1 MQDLM
6 KQIIEMDRK
15 ARQIMEAAQKEK
27 ADSEKEIQQKRE
39 QIRQKYLEEARKR
52 IAQNEPKERAAAQKA
67 FEEAQKKS
75 AILSENLEKLYR
87 EKGISGWMK
96 LWHGSQESEAECFP
110 NSHRTSFSPKR
121 GPCTESG

>member
-6 KQIIEMDRK
+6 EQIIEMDRK

-87 EKGISGWMK
+87 EKGD
-96 LWHGSQESEAECFP
+96 LWVDEIVARVTGE
-110 NSHRTSFSPKR
+110 
-121 GPCTESG
+121 